1 MTVDTQL
8 WLENCRKYL
17 ENRAK
22 YPVAELLQYAGGWI
36 AWSPDGTRI
45 VASAPDLDQLE
56 QLVAAS
62 GEDPLQCTLESIP
75 EGNGFIGGAGFEEP

>member
-1 MTVDTQL
+1 MSVDKEL

-17 ENRAK
+17 ENRPK
-22 YPVAELLQYAGGWI
+22 YPVAELLQYAGTWI

-45 VASAPDLDQLE
+45 IASAKDLDQLE

-62 GEDPLQCTLESIP
+62 REDPLQCTLESIP
-75 EGNGFIGGAGFEEP
+75 EGDSFIGGGAFE